1 MEQNHTCRL
10 CRIELDDLCVRQGG
24 QTLLQDVNLHIHCGQ
39 LTALIGHNGAG
50 KTTLLRALLGQVP
63 YTGRIA
69 HLDTEGSAM
78 SRVRIGYVP
87 QQLPFDRSMPLTVQ
101 DYLASAL
108 TRRPVWTGVSKRVRE
123 QVREALALSEAERLQ
138 RATLGKLSGGEL
150 QRVLLSLALTPAPDL
165 LLLDEPVSGVDQNG
179 QMLFL
184 DRVLALRRERHMG
197 ILLISHDFS
206 LVSRY
211 ADHVALL
218 NKTIL
223 CQGSPD
229 EVFASDAFAGQ
240 FATPSHQPCRRAET
254 GCCDCCAPHADAAD
268 PAPKEAE

>member
-1 MEQNHTCRL
+1 MEASHTCHL
-10 CRIELDDLCVRQGG
+10 CRIELDELGVRQGG
-24 QTLLQDVNLHIHCGQ
+24 QTLLEGVNLHIHCGQ

-63 YTGRIA
+63 YSGRIA
-69 HLDTEGSAM
+69 HLDTEGRAM
-78 SRVRIGYVP
+78 SHVRIGYVP
-87 QQLPFDRSMPLTVQ
+87 QSLPFDRSMPLTVQ
-101 DYLASAL
+101 DFLASAL
-108 TRRPVWTGVSKRVRE
+108 TRRPVWMGVSHRVRAR
-123 QVREALALSEAERLQ
+123 VAEALALSEAEGLQ

-206 LVSRY
+206 LVSQY

-223 CQGSPD
+223 CQGSPG
-229 EVFASDAFAGQ
+229 EVFASEAFATQ
-240 FATPSHQPCRRAET
+240 FALPSHIPYLKGADGGAARPE
-254 GCCDCCAPHADAAD
+254 DCGHAADA
-268 PAPKEAE
+268 KEAE

>member
-1 MEQNHTCRL
+1 MEASHACHL

-24 QTLLQDVNLHIHCGQ
+24 QQLLQDVNLHIHCGQ

-69 HLDTEGSAM
+69 HLDTEGRAM
-78 SRVRIGYVP
+78 SHVRIGYVP
-87 QQLPFDRSMPLTVQ
+87 QHLPFDRSMPLTVQ
-101 DYLASAL
+101 DFLASAL
-108 TRRPVWTGVSKRVRE
+108 TRRPVWTGVSKAVRAR
-123 QVREALALSEAERLQ
+123 VREALALSRAEGLQ
-138 RATLGKLSGGEL
+138 GATLGKLSGGEL

-184 DRVLALRRERHMG
+184 DQVLALRREHHMG
-197 ILLISHDFS
+197 ILLISHDFT

-218 NKTIL
+218 NKRVL
-223 CQGSPD
+223 CQGPPA
-229 EVFASDAFAGQ
+229 EVFVSEAFASQ
-240 FATPSHQPCRRAET
+240 FDAPGRRSA
-254 GCCDCCAPHADAAD
+254 APDA
-268 PAPKEAE
+268 